1 MSERLERVPLLGSED
16 DISHRSPR
24 VKWLACAGIF
34 LVGSLALITAIGVSY
49 NMSLDIHNVTTIR
62 PGTGT
67 WGETPGLLLYLEA
80 RLELSHLDFVLLIIS
95 FCNNGNG
102 ISLLDQF
109 QKCIISENKHLISF
123 KTK

>member
-80 RLELSHLDFVLLIIS
+80 RLELAESPRCWIVDNIVLL
-95 FCNNGNG
+95 CNNGSG
-102 ISLLDQF
+102 ISQSLG
-109 QKCIISENKHLISF
+109 LISKVHYF
-123 KTK
+123 RE

>member
-49 NMSLDIHNVTTIR
+49 NMSLNIHNVTTIR

-80 RLELSHLDFVLLIIS
+80 RLELSHLDVGLLIIS
-95 FCNNGNG
+95 FCYVTMQWQWHQSLGS
-102 ISLLDQF
+102 ISKVHYF
-109 QKCIISENKHLISF
+109 RE
-123 KTK
+123 